1 MIVGIFLTYPSI
13 IFAQFIDEKCTV
25 TGYFGELWYAK
36 EEDIIGKQWQFFKG
50 WADDIFYSCDYAGQ
64 SATYN
69 VYSIKEFLENK
80 EFELIH
86 QDRAFS
92 KVSAKNGL
100 INKIERSLST
110 ELFATEKNC

>member
-1 MIVGIFLTYPSI
+1 MVGFFIHLSLVLS
-13 IFAQFIDEKCTV
+13 AQYIDTKWTV
-25 TGYFGELWYAK
+25 TGSFGELWFAE
-36 EEDIIGKQWQFFKG
+36 EEDILDKQQQFFKG
-50 WADDIFYSCDYAGQ
+50 WADGISYSCDYAGQ